1 MIATGKWVIP
11 PPRKTL
17 VVGVADMV
25 VSNDSGAEI
34 VTYSLGSCL
43 GIAIYDPLKKVG
55 GLLHI
60 MLPDSSI
67 DSTKANTTP
76 AMFVDTGVPRLF
88 HAAYNL
94 GADRSRLIIK
104 VAGGAQLLDAQG
116 IFNIGARNFTALE
129 KILAQNGLRLQAVDV
144 AGTQSRTMRL
154 DLTNGNITIKTPGAT
169 AYPL

>member
-1 MIATGKWVIP
+1 
-11 PPRKTL
+11 
-17 VVGVADMV
+17 
-25 VSNDSGAEI
+25 
-34 VTYSLGSCL
+34 
-43 GIAIYDPLKKVG
+43 
-55 GLLHI
+55 

-67 DSTKANTTP
+67 DSSKASTTP

-88 HAAYNL
+88 HGAYNL

-116 IFNIGARNFTALE
+116 IFNIGARNFIALE

-144 AGTQSRTMRL
+144 AGMQSRTMRL